1 MTLGKKLTAHRKASG
16 FTQQQLGELLNVSA
30 QAVSKWEN
38 DQAEPDLHTLRK
50 ISILYRIKI
59 DDLLFGEAPAA
70 EEDTAPAA
78 APAEAAA
85 PAAPAATSADAAEAA
100 ASTAAPAAAAA
111 PAVSAAAPAAVAAP
125 AAQEA
130 TPPPP
135 PASEK
140 PAAQPEKKLIGYC
153 SDCGCAVYSG
163 LEKRLSTG
171 LYCTTCYAKKL
182 REARK
187 LVHKARQY
195 ESEQAAAEAQKPKPL
210 KPYNQIGSVGLAF
223 SIMAFLWS
231 IFAWLLGYV
240 GLAVGT
246 FLAFLALGCSIR
258 GMVKRHYCCLPGI
271 TIAGLVISIVS
282 LSAYVLTWIFVII
295 GLAILSAA
303 GVAV

>member
-1 MTLGKKLTAHRKASG
+1 MTLGKKLMAHRKASG

-50 ISILYRIKI
+50 ISILYRIKV

-78 APAEAAA
+78 ASAA
-85 PAAPAATSADAAEAA
+85 PAARETAPSA
-100 ASTAAPAAAAA
+100 P
-111 PAVSAAAPAAVAAP
+111 
-125 AAQEA
+125 
-130 TPPPP
+130 
-135 PASEK
+135 EK

-231 IFAWLLGYV
+231 TFAWLLGYV

-303 GVAV
+303 GAVV

>member
-30 QAVSKWEN
+30 QAISKWEN

-50 ISILYRIKI
+50 ISILYRIKV

-70 EEDTAPAA
+70 EEDTVPAA

-85 PAAPAATSADAAEAA
+85 PAAVPAEA
-100 ASTAAPAAAAA
+100 
-111 PAVSAAAPAAVAAP
+111 AAP

-130 TPPPP
+130 APP
-135 PASEK
+135 PAPEK

-231 IFAWLLGYV
+231 TFAWLLGYV

-303 GVAV
+303 GAVV